1 MTDRVMRGTVCLPHG
16 FGQAQD
22 GVRLAVASKLPGVS
36 YNDVSDEAAVDP
48 LSGNAALNALPV
60 CVSKPL

>member
-1 MTDRVMRGTVCLPHG
+1 
-16 FGQAQD
+16 
-22 GVRLAVASKLPGVS
+22 VRLAVATTLPGVS

-60 CVSKPL
+60 SVSKPL